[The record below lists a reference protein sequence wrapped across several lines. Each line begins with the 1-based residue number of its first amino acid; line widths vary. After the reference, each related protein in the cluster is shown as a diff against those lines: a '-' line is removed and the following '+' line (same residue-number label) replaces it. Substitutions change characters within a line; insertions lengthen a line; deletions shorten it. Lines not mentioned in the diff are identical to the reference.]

1 MNINMKFSLSDFD
14 FLESVKQHL
23 LNDFDFFK
31 YFSPMNLNNVELPN
45 SAISSLGSS
54 LSIESHEKFEYEEEI
69 IKGPNMVVARQ
80 KNTPEDWRRY
90 IGVRRRQWGT
100 FTAEIRDPN
109 KKGARLWLGTYETP
123 EDAALAYDQA
133 AFKIR
138 GSRAR
143 VNFPH
148 LIGSNMPK
156 PARLKVRHH
165 TSSLKPSSF
174 SSTSLKNGIRKKK
187 IDLINSIAKTKA
199 KVKLNFFC
207 QTLEKYLPQ

>member
-14 FLESVKQHL
+14 FLKSVKQHF
-23 LNDFDFFK
+23 LNDFDCSE

-45 SAISSLGSS
+45 SALSSLGSS

-69 IKGPNMVVARQ
+69 IKGPNMVVARE
-80 KNTPEDWRRY
+80 KNTPGDWRRY

-109 KKGARLWLGTYETP
+109 RKGARLWLGTYETP

-165 TSSLKPSSF
+165 TRSRKPSSF
-174 SSTSLKNGIRKKK
+174 SSTSLINGTRKRK
-187 IDLINSIAKTKA
+187 IDLINSIAKAKA
-199 KVKLNFFC
+199 KVKVNFFV
-207 QTLEKYLPQ
+207 KH